1 MRIEIARYNS
11 SEPMAAGLDGCEW
24 LNKVGDSCSCLKADF
39 VYRMFL
45 AETRS
50 IVGNYQCTIRRRE
63 RNL

>member
-11 SEPMAAGLDGCEW
+11 SEPMAAGFDDCEG

-50 IVGNYQCTIRRRE
+50 IVGN
-63 RNL
+63 LPV